1 MTHAWFPASPC
12 GPGCVPGREPVV
24 GRMRRWWRLTA
35 LVLVVLGSLLL
46 VLVLPVAGA
55 RGREWLARGVFR
67 AVLRAVG
74 VRLEVSGAAGL
85 AARGRGVLVVNNH
98 TSWLDIVA
106 VNAVRPMRAVAK
118 KDVASWPV
126 LGWLVSAAGSVY
138 VDRERLRSLPGTVAE
153 LTEALRGGS
162 MVNVTPE
169 GTTWCGL
176 THGRFRPAM
185 FQAAID
191 GGVPVLP
198 VALRYRLRD
207 GTQTTAPS
215 FIGDETIVDSV
226 RRVAALR
233 GLVLA
238 VHVLDELA
246 PGRAADR
253 HELAELAEAAVDT
266 VLVPS
271 PAEHARLAAVRVAD
285 TGARMTS
292 SGQVEPTGLSGRHEP
307 APLPTREPEP
317 GAGRVLRVPHPDR
330 ILGDPHLDAPLVG
343 RPTTRTLEPAGVSRG
358 SHDRYSLAIRRI
370 MRRVSSRLS
379 ARSHTW

>member
-1 MTHAWFPASPC
+1 MSHAWFPASPC
-12 GPGCVPGREPVV
+12 GPGCLAGREPLV
-24 GRMRRWWRLTA
+24 GRVRRDLRLA
-35 LVLVVLGSLLL
+35 AVACVVLGSLLASPLL
-46 VLVLPVAGA
+46 VVVGA
-55 RGREWLARGVFR
+55 RGREHLARTVFR

-74 VRLEVSGAAGL
+74 VRLEVSGRDGL
-85 AARGRGVLVVNNH
+85 AARGRGALVVNNH

-118 KDVASWPV
+118 RDIASWPV

-138 VDRERLRSLPGTVAE
+138 VDRAGLRSLPGTVGR

-176 THGRFRPAM
+176 THGRFRAAM

-198 VALRYRLRD
+198 VALRFRMSD
-207 GTQTTAPS
+207 GTPTTAPA
-215 FIGDETIVDSV
+215 FVGDETIVDSV

-233 GLVLA
+233 GLVLE

-253 HELAELAEAAVDT
+253 RALAALAEAAVDT
-266 VLVPS
+266 VLLPS
-271 PAEHARLAAVRVAD
+271 PA
-285 TGARMTS
+285 G
-292 SGQVEPTGLSGRHEP
+292 
-307 APLPTREPEP
+307 
-317 GAGRVLRVPHPDR
+317 
-330 ILGDPHLDAPLVG
+330 
-343 RPTTRTLEPAGVSRG
+343 
-358 SHDRYSLAIRRI
+358 HDRPA
-370 MRRVSSRLS
+370 V
-379 ARSHTW
+379 ARSR